1 MSRFLYIEPMFTLEA
16 IKAAHAKV
24 KSGADF
30 PKYIQ
35 EIKTLGVKNYT
46 SYVNNGHVRYESVDG
61 ETIQSPAK
69 YAELTVSQQSNG
81 AQFKHDLKVHQ
92 QGGTDYLTFCSDSA
106 AAGIE
111 KWVVDLEAMTC
122 TYYDMSGQNILV
134 ENIPQ
139 A

>member
-1 MSRFLYIEPMFTLEA
+1 MFTLEA

-35 EIKTLGVKNYT
+35 ELKTLGVKNYT
-46 SYVNNGHVRYESVDG
+46 CCVSDGHVSYESIDG

-69 YAELTVSQQSNG
+69 YSELTITQQTH
-81 AQFKHDLKVHQ
+81 AEQFIQRLKLHQ
-92 QGGTDYLTFCSDSA
+92 QGGTDYLTFCKECAD
-106 AAGIE
+106 AGIE
-111 KWVVDLEAMTC
+111 KWLVDLPTMTC
-122 TYYDMSGQNILV
+122 TYFDTQSVNILT